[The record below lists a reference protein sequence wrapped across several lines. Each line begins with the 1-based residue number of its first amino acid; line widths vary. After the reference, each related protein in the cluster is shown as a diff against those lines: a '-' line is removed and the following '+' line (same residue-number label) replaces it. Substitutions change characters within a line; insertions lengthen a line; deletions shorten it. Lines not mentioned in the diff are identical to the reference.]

1 MSRLKATRPLPS
13 PAALQ
18 PPCPAAWCLALILL
32 PACCTTPPVPDFST
46 PEATLTT
53 FQDAFNADM
62 PKLEYECFALE
73 FKKNRGNFDL
83 EQYIIARDRALDDNP
98 LISAFMSLK
107 DLADS
112 IDSLDMGSDGRTA
125 LMTLSVLGEEFRIRF
140 RCETVFAIEVKSDK
154 RRRTDLM
161 PPFDESVQVSP
172 RKDAFGIVFE
182 GVQRSW
188 IRKLPDLRK
197 LTVEEQ
203 WKFADIDFL
212 EGGAPPEPQ
221 L

>member
-1 MSRLKATRPLPS
+1 MSRLNATHPL
-13 PAALQ
+13 
-18 PPCPAAWCLALILL
+18 PCPAAWFFALLLL

-73 FKKNRGNFDL
+73 FKKRRGNFDL
-83 EQYIIARDRALDDNP
+83 EQYTIARDRALDDNP

-112 IDSLDMGSDGRTA
+112 IESLDFDSDGGTA
-125 LMTLSVLGEEFRIRF
+125 VMTLSILGEEFRIRF
-140 RCETVFAIEVKSDK
+140 RRETVFRIEFKSTGRFK
-154 RRRTDLM
+154 EDLM
-161 PPFDESVQVSP
+161 PPLEKTIQVFAQ
-172 RKDAFGIVFE
+172 KDAFGILFQDVP
-182 GVQRSW
+182 RSW
-188 IRKLPDLRK
+188 IKMLPDMRK
-197 LTVEEQ
+197 LTVEEL
-203 WKFADIDFL
+203 WKFADIEFL
-212 EGGAPPEPQ
+212 EGDTPPEPQ